1 MLSNDWLTS
10 ERGQR
15 AAQELINLIE
25 LEKKGHKKIGFFLW
39 DIRIKAIDIKLL
51 LNEYKKCLIYKK
63 QSLL

>member
-1 MLSNDWLTS
+1 MFCNEWLES
-10 ERGQR
+10 DRGQR
-15 AAQELINLIE
+15 AIHEIINLVD
-25 LEKKGHKKIGFFLW
+25 LEKKGYKKIGFCLC